1 MSIVYNKTPLLRQFF
16 PGKSLAQFFLKY
28 ECLQPSGSFKSRGI
42 GNLIL
47 KNAIRIQKNGKRSP
61 QVFASSGGNAGFA
74 AATACQRLSL
84 PCTVVVP
91 TATKERM
98 VEKIRNTGAQVIVN
112 GAYWKEADTF
122 LKTNVM
128 NAIDYQ
134 VVEPIYVHPFDNP
147 DIWEGHSSMVDEI
160 VQDLKSQHVS
170 MDKVK
175 GIVCSVGGGGLYNG
189 IIQGL
194 ESHGLADKIPIVGVE
209 TRGCHVFNTSLR
221 IGQPIQFKKITSIA
235 TSLGT
240 ANISNQTFEYA
251 RKYNTKS
258 VVVEDKDVIETCL
271 KYSHQFNMVTEP
283 ACGASLHLGYHTEI
297 LERALGSKL
306 TADDIVL
313 IIACGGSSN
322 TVQDL
327 EETLE
332 CMKKEGVPAIE
343 LADNFI
349 FPEKITSTI
358 LKSA

>member
-16 PGKSLAQFFLKY
+16 PSKSPAQFFLKY

-47 KNAIRIQKNGKRSP
+47 KNAIRIQKDGRRSP
-61 QVFASSGGNAGFA
+61 QVFASSGGNAGLA
-74 AATACQRLSL
+74 AATTCQRLSL

-91 TATKERM
+91 TATKKRM

-122 LKTNVM
+122 LKANIM
-128 NAIDYQ
+128 NQIDSQ

-160 VQDLKSQHVS
+160 VQDLKSQRIS
-170 MDKVK
+170 MNKVK

-194 ESHGLADKIPIVGVE
+194 ERYHLADKIPIVGVE
-209 TRGCHVFNTSLR
+209 TNGCHVFNTSLR
-221 IGQPIQFKKITSIA
+221 IGQPVQFKKITSIA

-240 ANISNQTFEYA
+240 AVISNQTFEYA
-251 RKYNTKS
+251 HKYNTKS
-258 VVVEDKDVIETCL
+258 VVIEDKDVIETCL
-271 KYSHQFNMVTEP
+271 KYTHQCNMVAEP
-283 ACGASLHLGYHTEI
+283 ACGAALHLGYHTEI
-297 LERALGSKL
+297 LEKALGSKL
-306 TADDIVL
+306 AADDIVI

-332 CMKKEGVPAIE
+332 DLKKQGLPAIE
-343 LADNFI
+343 TADNFI
-349 FPEKITSTI
+349 FVEKTSTI